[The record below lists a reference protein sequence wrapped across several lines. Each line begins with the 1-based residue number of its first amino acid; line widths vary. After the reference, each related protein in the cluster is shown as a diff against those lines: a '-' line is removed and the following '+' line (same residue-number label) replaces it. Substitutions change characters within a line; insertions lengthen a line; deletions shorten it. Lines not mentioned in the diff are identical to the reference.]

1 MGIEICGVGGYN
13 QVGKNMTAINVDGEV
28 VLLDMGLYL
37 EEYIKHQEKT
47 NDEKLSTLQLMDV
60 GALPNI
66 SKIKDWHKQV
76 KAIIPSHAHLDH
88 IGAIPFLG
96 NGFNAPI
103 IGTPFT
109 IEVLKLILQKDELK
123 INNPLKVLKSGKR
136 IKISK
141 NITVEFIHVTHS
153 TPQTV
158 MIAIHTKYGVILY
171 TNDFKFDNHPTIGN
185 KPDYNRLKELGKKG
199 ILALI
204 ADSTNAPE
212 EGHTSSELDAR
223 NMLEET
229 MLNITDKKKAVL
241 VTTFSS
247 HISRLKS
254 IVEFGRKMKRRPIF
268 IGRSLNRYSEA
279 AKNAGLI
286 DFSKKVEIVKYSS
299 RIKQKF
305 KKINRQIGNYLLV
318 ATGHQGEVNATLSKM
333 VDENLGYSFK
343 SGDIVIFS
351 CDIIP
356 TPTSIE
362 NRKILEEKLNYLG
375 VKIFKELHAS
385 GHASKEDIK
394 DLIKMVKPKHIIP
407 SHGDLRMRSALA
419 DFASKMGYTLGKNI
433 HFVSNGGRLK
443 IT

>member
-1 MGIEICGVGGYN
+1 MINEHIRYHKWTANESGTFFRSLNELLNTRSSQFYMPLFSLYFYIHNQPKATQRIDLERNFYVRKVNAITKERYYNSNMFLKGEIYD
-13 QVGKNMTAINVDGEV
+13 T
-28 VLLDMGLYL
+28 
-37 EEYIKHQEKT
+37 
-47 NDEKLSTLQLMDV
+47 
-60 GALPNI
+60 
-66 SKIKDWHKQV
+66 
-76 KAIIPSHAHLDH
+76 
-88 IGAIPFLG
+88 
-96 NGFNAPI
+96 
-103 IGTPFT
+103 
-109 IEVLKLILQKDELK
+109 
-123 INNPLKVLKSGKR
+123 
-136 IKISK
+136 SK
-141 NITVEFIHVTHS
+141 NITIEFIHVTHS

-158 MIAIHTKYGVILY
+158 MIAVHTKYGVILY

-212 EGHTSSELDAR
+212 EGHTSSESDAR
-223 NMLEET
+223 DMLEET
-229 MLNITDKKKAVL
+229 MSNITDKKKAVL

-254 IVEFGRKMKRRPIF
+254 IVEFGRKMGRRPIF

-299 RIKQKF
+299 RIRQKF

-318 ATGHQGEVNATLSKM
+318 ATGHQGELNATLSKM

-343 SGDIVIFS
+343 NGDIVIFS
-351 CDIIP
+351 CDVIP
-356 TPTSIE
+356 TPTSIK
-362 NRKILEEKLNYLG
+362 NRKILEKKLNYLG
-375 VKIFKELHAS
+375 VKIFKELHSS

-394 DLIKMVKPKHIIP
+394 DLINMVKPKHIIP

-419 DFASKMGYTLGKNI
+419 DFASKMGYTVGKEI
-433 HFVSNGGRLK
+433 HLLSNGERLDL
-443 IT
+443 T

>member
-1 MGIEICGVGGYN
+1 MAIEICAVGGYN
-13 QVGKNMTAINVDGEV
+13 QVGKNMTAINVDGDV
-28 VLLDMGLYL
+28 ILLDMGLYL

-88 IGAIPFLG
+88 IGAIPYLG
-96 NGFNAPI
+96 NGFNVPI

-254 IVEFGRKMKRRPIF
+254 IVEFGRKMGRRPIF

-333 VDENLGYSFK
+333 VDENLGYGFK
-343 SGDIVIFS
+343 RGDVVIFS

-356 TPTSIE
+356 TPTSIN
-362 NRKILEEKLNYLG
+362 NRKVLEEKLNHLG
-375 VKIFKELHAS
+375 IKIFKELHSS

-419 DFASKMGYTLGKNI
+419 DFSSKMGYTLGKNI

-443 IT
+443 LN

>member
-1 MGIEICGVGGYN
+1 MGIELCGVGGYN
-13 QVGKNMTAINVDGEV
+13 QVGKNMTAINVDGDV

-47 NDEKLSTLQLMDV
+47 NDEKLSTLQLMEV

-66 SKIKDWHKQV
+66 SKIKDWHKKV

-96 NGFNAPI
+96 NGFNAPV

-123 INNPLKVLKSGKR
+123 INNTLKVLKSGKR

-223 NMLEET
+223 HMLEET

-279 AKNAGLI
+279 AKNVGLI

-343 SGDIVIFS
+343 RGDVVIFS

-362 NRKILEEKLNYLG
+362 NRKVLEGKLNHLG
-375 VKIFKELHAS
+375 VKIFKELHSS

-394 DLIKMVKPKHIIP
+394 DLIKMVRPRHIIP

-419 DFASKMGYTLGKNI
+419 DFSSKMGYTLGKNI

-443 IT
+443 LI

>member
-13 QVGKNMTAINVDGEV
+13 QVGKNMTAINVDGDV

-37 EEYIKHQEKT
+37 EEYIKYQGET
-47 NDEKLSTLQLMDV
+47 NDGTLSTSRLLDV
-60 GALPNI
+60 GALPDI
-66 SKIKDWHKQV
+66 SKIKEWHKKV

-96 NGFNAPI
+96 NMFNAPI

-109 IEVLKLILQKDELK
+109 IEVLKLILKKDELK
-123 INNPLKVLKSGKR
+123 INNKLKVLKSGKK
-136 IKISK
+136 IIISK

-171 TNDFKFDNHPTIGN
+171 TNDFKFDNNPTIGN
-185 KPDYNRLKELGKKG
+185 KPNYNRLKELGKKR

-212 EGHTSSELDAR
+212 EGHTPSELDAR
-223 NMLEET
+223 NLLEET

-279 AKNAGLI
+279 AKNVGLI

-318 ATGHQGEVNATLSKM
+318 ATGHQGEINATLSKM
-333 VDENLGYSFK
+333 VDENLGYNFK
-343 SGDIVIFS
+343 RGDVVIFS

-375 VKIFKELHAS
+375 VTIFKDVHSS

-419 DFASKMGYTLGKNI
+419 DFSSKMGYTLGKDI
-433 HFVSNGGRLK
+433 HFISNGGRLK
-443 IT
+443 LS

>member
-1 MGIEICGVGGYN
+1 MAIEICAVGGYN

-66 SKIKDWHKQV
+66 SKIKDWHKKV

-88 IGAIPFLG
+88 IGAIPYLG
-96 NGFNAPI
+96 NGFNVPV

-123 INNPLKVLKSGKR
+123 INNPLKILKSGKR

-204 ADSTNAPE
+204 VDSTNAPE

-343 SGDIVIFS
+343 RGDVVIFS

-375 VKIFKELHAS
+375 VKIFKELHSS

-419 DFASKMGYTLGKNI
+419 DFSSKMGYTLGKNI
-433 HFVSNGGRLK
+433 HLVSNGGRLK
-443 IT
+443 LN